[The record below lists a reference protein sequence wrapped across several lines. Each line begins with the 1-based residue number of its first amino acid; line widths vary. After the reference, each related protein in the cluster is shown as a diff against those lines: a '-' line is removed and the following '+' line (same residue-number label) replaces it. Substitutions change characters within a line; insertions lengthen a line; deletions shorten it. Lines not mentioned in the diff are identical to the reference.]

1 MTVLYRKYRPAKL
14 ADLLGQEHIKET
26 LLKQLST
33 GKFPHAFLFS
43 GPRGI
48 GKTSTARILAKAINC
63 QRIEKNQKNSDLKF
77 GEPCNECETCLAINE
92 ARHLDLLE
100 IDAASNRGIDEIRDL
115 REKIKLAPS
124 GSRFKVYIIDEA
136 HMLTAEAFN
145 ALLKT
150 LEEPPPHAV
159 FILATTEPHKIPA
172 TILSRTSRFDFKRPS
187 PVEIKQK
194 LAYIANKEGWDFSDE
209 VLSELARTADGA
221 YRDAE
226 VLLEKVASV
235 NKKAAIEEVQKILGK
250 VDRSEVDRLL
260 THIIAQNSRN
270 AFVGIDNFIKSGGN
284 VRVLNEML
292 LEILRKLLLIKAG
305 VGEQLVAP
313 GDVESFEKLSEWTAS
328 LSKEKILKLIQAFS
342 ESLER
347 LRTSIIPSL
356 PLEIAIVEV
365 CEEDRVEDLSNVG
378 RSSEDA
384 EQEATL
390 EVQKQ
395 TPRDEEKEESEV
407 KIIEV
412 EEKKTASDS
421 AILKKIQK
429 GWLALLKEVKPLNA
443 SLEVFLRNAKPVD
456 LDEDLLTIEFGY
468 RFHKERIEDLKNRSI
483 IEDLIKKL
491 FGISARIKGTVGQK
505 PIRVEKEQ
513 NKEETQRDET
523 DPAEIFGKFEG

>member
-1 MTVLYRKYRPAKL
+1 
-14 ADLLGQEHIKET
+14 
-26 LLKQLST
+26 
-33 GKFPHAFLFS
+33 
-43 GPRGI
+43 
-48 GKTSTARILAKAINC
+48 
-63 QRIEKNQKNSDLKF
+63 
-77 GEPCNECETCLAINE
+77 
-92 ARHLDLLE
+92 
-100 IDAASNRGIDEIRDL
+100 
-115 REKIKLAPS
+115 
-124 GSRFKVYIIDEA
+124 
-136 HMLTAEAFN
+136 MLTAEAFN

-209 VLSELARTADGA
+209 VLSELARAADGA

-491 FGISARIKGTVGQK
+491 FGISVRIKGTVGQK